1 MSLHSTRLRI
11 SQYFGFSPVF
21 PQSSQPQ
28 TRSRQSGSRQN
39 GAAAHAHD
47 APVSL
52 FLYLAGLIV
61 TLAGLYAV
69 NFGIEDPNFANLTYG
84 LATSGYVVSYLLRVR
99 RVDTQMLHIPILVGV
114 GLVALSTIT
123 SGHGLGWLAPAGMEE
138 DKSKSLQL
146 LVAWIAIVQS
156 FLLGSDA
163 AILFACVPCMSMLAI
178 VSTTNSDPHIQNA
191 FLLFIGAST
200 FMMVH
205 ENYMRTRMSKVMG
218 RSRNRDQRLFRGQ
231 IALTALCLV
240 GAVVLA
246 NFVAFPMRSL
256 GQTLAETGALNAI
269 TPQAQKNPKQNG
281 VTVTVSE
288 KNSVDLGTGPV
299 TENDMPLMQVQAPAG
314 PNWRGT
320 TYDYYTGHTFKSTD
334 QTMQPLS
341 PHLMDPAR
349 GPDPNTATSTDDKP
363 SLSEMNRYE
372 VPLSPLELDS
382 SDMRDSKRITQRVT
396 LLVGTY
402 SALYGAGKVEEIHEA
417 SGSITQLSSSSA
429 GSLLTAMSM
438 TSHLIYEAV
447 SNLPSSDPAVLR
459 AASSDRSAFPP
470 AIRRT
475 YLQTASETNPE
486 NARLHAL
493 ANQITRGATNNY
505 DRAEAIKNYISSTC
519 SYNLN
524 TTRAPQDQ
532 DVVEYFLTVSKQGY
546 CDSFGAAM
554 TMLCRYAGVPARL
567 ASGFICGELQHDRT
581 TENTYLVREKDKHLW
596 CEVFFPHVGWVT
608 FDATENAP
616 DITDRTQHAG
626 SSHRTDFLTWF
637 RSHGILPPLF
647 GGMFILLLGYLVKT
661 ELIDRIPTRTIVQ
674 KRLQD
679 RPPTNSRIIQTYC
692 AAGRLLSSH
701 GLTRPGHQTADEYL
715 STVQLLAAAAM
726 PEAVGALSRLTALY
740 TRSQYGGAV
749 ATEAEVQQAQSA
761 LESIKTA
768 LAKVKRGTLTEAAR
782 PITLPGVK
790 SRA

>member
-1 MSLHSTRLRI
+1 MSLHSTRQRI
-11 SQYFGFSPVF
+11 SHFFGVSHGS
-21 PQSSQPQ
+21 QSH
-28 TRSRQSGSRQN
+28 TRSKAPGSRQN
-39 GAAAHAHD
+39 GAPASAPD

-52 FLYLAGLIV
+52 FLYFAGLIV

-69 NFGIEDPNFANLTYG
+69 NFGIEDANFANLTYG
-84 LATSGYVVSYLLRVR
+84 LAITGYVVSYLLRVR

-114 GLVALSTIT
+114 GLVAVSTIT

-138 DKSKSLQL
+138 DKAKSLQL

-178 VSTTNSDPHIQNA
+178 VSTTNSDSHIQNA

-205 ENYMRTRMSKVMG
+205 ENYMRTRLSKVMG
-218 RSRNRDQRLFRGQ
+218 RSRNRNQRLFRGQ

-269 TPQAQKNPKQNG
+269 TPQAQKLARQNG
-281 VTVTVSE
+281 ANVTVSE

-299 TENDMPLMQVQAPAG
+299 TENDLPLMQVQAPAG

-320 TYDYYTGHTFKSTD
+320 TYDFYTGHTFQSTD
-334 QTMQPLS
+334 KTTQPLS
-341 PHLMDPAR
+341 PELMDTGKAR
-349 GPDPNTATSTDDKP
+349 DYTETTGTDDRAP
-363 SLSEMNRYE
+363 VSEMNRYV
-372 VPLSPLELDS
+372 VPLSPFEIPS

-396 LLVGTY
+396 LLAGTY
-402 SALYGAGKVEEIHEA
+402 SALYGAGKIEEIHEA
-417 SGSITQLSSSSA
+417 AGSITQLTASSA
-429 GSLLTAMSM
+429 GSLLTATSM
-438 TSHLIYEAV
+438 NSHLIYDAV
-447 SNLPSSDPAVLR
+447 SNLPSSDPTVLR
-459 AASSDRSAFPP
+459 AASSAPSALPT
-470 AIRRT
+470 AIRQK
-475 YLQTASETNPE
+475 YLQTASEQEPDNR
-486 NARLHAL
+486 RLRAL
-493 ANQITRGATNNY
+493 AKEITRGASNNY
-505 DRAEAIKNYISSTC
+505 DRAEAIKKYISSTC

-524 TTRAPQDQ
+524 TPRAPQDQ

-554 TMLCRYAGVPARL
+554 AMLCRYAGVPARL

-616 DITDRTQHAG
+616 DITDRTQHVA

-647 GGMFILLLGYLVKT
+647 GAVFILLLGYLLKT
-661 ELIDRIPTRTIVQ
+661 ELFDRIPMHTIVQ

-679 RPPTNSRIIQTYC
+679 RPPTNSRIIHIYS
-692 AAGRLLSSH
+692 AAGRLLARQ
-701 GLTRPGHQTADEYL
+701 GLARPGHQTADEYL
-715 STVQLLAAAAM
+715 YSVESLAAAVI
-726 PEAVGALSRLTALY
+726 PDAVGALSRLTALY
-740 TRSQYGGAV
+740 TRSQYGAAV
-749 ATEAEVQQAQSA
+749 ATEVEVQESQSA
-761 LESIKTA
+761 FESIKTA
-768 LAKVKRGTLTEAAR
+768 LAKVKRGTLTVAPQSAV
-782 PITLPGVK
+782 PGLDLMPE
-790 SRA
+790 SR